1 MALPDFSMRELI
13 DAGVHFGHKTK
24 RWNPRMA
31 PFIYGERNNV
41 HIINLQKTV
50 PLLHQALVNV
60 REVAS
65 KNGRI
70 LFVGTK
76 RQASD
81 VIAEAARR
89 SGQYYVNQ
97 RWLGGMLT
105 NWKTI
110 QNSIRQLKKIEETL
124 ENPNTGFTKK
134 ELLSLQR
141 QHEKLE
147 KSLGGIRDMAGLP
160 DLLFII
166 DVIREDLA
174 VKEAQKLGIPIAAIV
189 DTNASIEGIDYPIP
203 GNDDATRAI
212 TLYCKLV
219 SDAALDGLQ
228 QSLSGEEPLFEAAA
242 EPQQLAAEEVAEE
255 RAEDAQQ
262 DAETGRKARATTKKE
277 AYAEAARRAARKKQA
292 DEVTG
297 QLQQTASDSSAISE
311 GVESDPQKE
320 GLIEDAA
327 QQEIEEQKATQQ
339 AAEQTSSASPESE
352 TDEAKEDKKA
362 ASA

>member
-1 MALPDFSMRELI
+1 MPIPDFSMRELI

-31 PFIYGERNNV
+31 PFIYGERNNI

-50 PLLHQALVNV
+50 PLLHRALVAT
-60 REVAS
+60 RDVAS

-81 VIAEAARR
+81 VIATAAKRC
-89 SGQYYVNQ
+89 GQYYVNQ

-124 ENPNTGFTKK
+124 QNANSGFTKK

-147 KSLGGIRDMAGLP
+147 KSLGGIRDMAGIP
-160 DLLFII
+160 DLMVVV
-166 DVIREDLA
+166 DVCREDLA
-174 VKEAQKLGIPIAAIV
+174 IKEAQKLGIPIVAIV
-189 DTNASIEGIDYPIP
+189 DTNASVDGIDHPIP

-212 TLYCKLV
+212 TLYCKLL
-219 SDAALDGLQ
+219 SDAVLDGIQ
-228 QSLSGEEPLFEAAA
+228 ESMHHMEDEMVEEVSMEQEMAAGEEEA
-242 EPQQLAAEEVAEE
+242 P
-255 RAEDAQQ
+255 AQS
-262 DAETGRKARATTKKE
+262 KKVTTKKA
-277 AYAEAARRAARKKQA
+277 AYADVAKKAAKKKEAAETAKKV
-292 DEVTG
+292 EK
-297 QLQQTASDSSAISE
+297 ASKDQSSISE
-311 GVESDPQKE
+311 GVESPEEKE
-320 GLIEDAA
+320 ELIEAA
-327 QQEIEEQKATQQ
+327 ADKEIANENLNK
-339 AAEQTSSASPESE
+339 SE
-352 TDEAKEDKKA
+352 DEAASDKKA